1 MTKETKMQLYP
12 ELSYTTEVAAREKKD
27 MLQL

>member
-1 MTKETKMQLYP
+1 MTKETKTQLYQ

-27 MLQL
+27 TLQL